1 MEPRFADTARPLV
14 ELTRKGVSFAWG
26 PSHTSAVRQL
36 KRLLAE
42 YTVSAAETVELL
54 ADRLIR
60 YHGFPDVLISD
71 RDPRFQS
78 LVWEQLCHRFRI
90 KRAMS
95 SAYHPQSHGQTERVN
110 RTLEQMLRTYIRSD
124 EREWERLL
132 PALELAYNTTSH
144 SSTELSPFEVMIGQN
159 PITAADLDV
168 VGNLAPTLTPLMA
181 KLFQQLC
188 DCAGGHILR
197 AKLQHSRTINVVVR
211 QFLGTVNFCRMLM
224 EPRFADTS
232 RPLVELTRKGVSF
245 AWVPSDTSAVR
256 QLKRLLAEY
265 TVSAAETVE
274 LLADRLIRYH
284 GFPDV
289 LISDRDPRFQ
299 SLVGTALSSV
309 PY

>member
-1 MEPRFADTARPLV
+1 MVRQFLGTVNFCRMLMEPRFADTARPLV
-14 ELTRKGVSFAWG
+14 ELTWKGVSFAWG

-42 YTVSAAETVELL
+42 YTVSAGETVELL

-110 RTLEQMLRTYIRSD
+110 RTLEQMLRTYIQSD

-168 VGNLAPTLTPLMA
+168 VGNLSPTLTPLMT

-197 AKLQHSRTINVVVR
+197 AKWQQKLHADAHRPDIQYTPGDLVWISSRHLPPLN
-211 QFLGTVNFCRMLM
+211 QCSKF
-224 EPRFADTS
+224 EPRSIVDRIGQAAYRVALPSTYTYHNVFHLSQLEPD
-232 RPLVELTRKGVSF
+232 RP
-245 AWVPSDTSAVR
+245 
-256 QLKRLLAEY
+256 
-265 TVSAAETVE
+265 
-274 LLADRLIRYH
+274 
-284 GFPDV
+284 
-289 LISDRDPRFQ
+289 RDQR
-299 SLVGTALSSV
+299 
-309 PY
+309 